1 MVRGCLTAVACWLP
15 CGDPATSPRSNSL
28 ATLLPSLRII
38 GFTLWGAGLW
48 ALAIVAVE
56 HGNALSLG
64 TSLRKFR
71 ILQRTLF
78 RQLVATGALLYFAAE
93 AATQLYLP
101 DASLRPTH
109 GLLAIAVAAVTI
121 FADRAITT
129 LAQDP
134 SQGHATHRLAM
145 VRSAGMPVFIG
156 GLLLELWPFL

>member
-1 MVRGCLTAVACWLP
+1 MLATLRRP
-15 CGDPATSPRSNSL
+15 CHPPRSIPL

-78 RQLVATGALLYFAAE
+78 RHLVATGALVYFAAE
-93 AATQLYLP
+93 ATTQLYLS
-101 DASLRPTH
+101 DALLRPTH
-109 GLLAIAVAAVTI
+109 GLLAIAVAAVTL

-134 SQGHATHRLAM
+134 SQGEATHRLAN
-145 VRSAGMPVFIG
+145 VRRSGLPVFLG

>member
-1 MVRGCLTAVACWLP
+1 M
-15 CGDPATSPRSNSL
+15 

-78 RQLVATGALLYFAAE
+78 RHLVVTGALLYFVTE
-93 AATQLYLP
+93 AMTQTYQP
-101 DASLRPTH
+101 TASMRLTH
-109 GLLAIAVAAVTI
+109 GLVAIAVAAVTI
-121 FADRAITT
+121 SADRAITT
-129 LAQDP
+129 LARDP
-134 SQGHATHRLAM
+134 SQGDATHRLAN
-145 VRSAGMPVFIG
+145 VRGAGLPVYIG
-156 GLLLELWPFL
+156 GLMLELWPFL

>member
-1 MVRGCLTAVACWLP
+1 LTAVTCWLP
-15 CGDPATSPRSNSL
+15 CGHLVTLRTAPLD
-28 ATLLPSLRII
+28 TLLPSLRII

-48 ALAIVAVE
+48 ALAIVVVE

-78 RQLVATGALLYFAAE
+78 RHLVVTGALVYFAAE

-101 DASLRPTH
+101 EAHSRATH

-121 FADRAITT
+121 FADRAVTT
-129 LAQDP
+129 LALDP
-134 SQGHATHRLAM
+134 SQGHAAQRLAM
-145 VRSAGMPVFIG
+145 VRGAALPVCFG
-156 GLLLELWPFL
+156 ALLLEFWPHL